1 MADSSGENKRDNKNK
16 GKLAC
21 PSIVPV
27 ADSSSSLIEFPR
39 YEIDLPPDEISQ
51 SLNEI
56 DSLEVGLDLDS
67 EESKVR
73 MREIVDWND
82 PIASRLEEL
91 LLSNL
96 QAIFRCAMKR
106 IIEFGYSEEVAQR
119 ALPLSRKGLYIHEGD
134 PISNVVNEILN
145 LLRGMDVATPN
156 VLTGKDATTS
166 DVVFENFQHF
176 LRYTMLEMIS
186 VLCEVRPSLSISDAM
201 WVLLLCDLNVSLAC
215 IVEDC
220 LHVASNE
227 ESSGGLSV
235 GQTKSEIQS
244 SDTISTSNSA
254 GKLPNPPNNKSPLA
268 SQGAKPQKGNAS
280 PLATADGHSG
290 TSLDPSM
297 ECKAGSCSKRHNK
310 KEIAALRQKFL
321 HMEKAY
327 RSSGKGSIKAGKLSS
342 ISGLVIEK
350 RVKPPS
356 DFHNQQMKC
365 GSSNPTSKKGV
376 HAADATCHVST
387 KNASTLSAGG
397 ISTTLPNTISS
408 SPIVNANISAADATS
423 KPKSSQSPSDAQKI
437 LDYCAGI
444 PYDESLGKYVPRDH
458 KDELILNLA
467 PRVKLMQDE
476 LQGWSNWANKKVMQV
491 TAKLGKLQPELKMLR
506 KEKEDAGKDIIYFED
521 NAVKRISE
529 MEYAIENT
537 KKQIEDITSVALIRE
552 AENSFL
558 KNELVVAKLLA
569 EKSMTSHQEALEREQ
584 ITIKKAQSLE
594 SENALHREELERH
607 KNKLSNLHKQIDKEK
622 NLLAKVEA
630 RVERERV
637 AKEKLLAQ
645 AATIKKERK
654 ELEERSNAE
663 EDAIRKKA
671 AHNLQQYVEEIT
683 RIERELDEIKQKS
696 ESEKVATLRKGEST
710 GNKKSGPSQTM
721 VSSQAKS
728 VAGRLRRERECVM
741 CLSKE
746 RSVVF
751 LPCAH
756 QVVCT
761 ECNKLHEKQG
771 MKDCPCCRTPIQR
784 RIQARFAH
792 Q

>member
-1 MADSSGENKRDNKNK
+1 MADSSGENNKNK

-21 PSIVPV
+21 SSIVP
-27 ADSSSSLIEFPR
+27 DSSSSLIEFPR
-39 YEIDLPPDEISQ
+39 YDIDLPPCEISQ
-51 SLNEI
+51 SSNEI
-56 DSLEVGLDLDS
+56 DSLEVGLDSDR
-67 EESKVR
+67 EEPEVR
-73 MREIVDWND
+73 MREVVDWND

-96 QAIFRCAMKR
+96 QAVFQCAMKQ
-106 IIEFGYSEEVAQR
+106 IIELGYSEEVAEK
-119 ALPLSRKGLYIHEGD
+119 ALSRKGLYIQEGD
-134 PISNVVNEILN
+134 PVSNVVNDTL
-145 LLRGMDVATPN
+145 N
-156 VLTGKDATTS
+156 VLKGKDVTTPDVLKGTDAATS
-166 DVVFENFQHF
+166 DVVFQNFQHF

-186 VLCEVRPSLSISDAM
+186 VLCEVRPSLSVSEAM

-220 LHVASNE
+220 LNVASDG
-227 ESSGGLSV
+227 ESSASLSV

-244 SDTISTSNSA
+244 SATISTSSSA

-268 SQGAKPQKGNAS
+268 SQGAKPQEGNAS
-280 PLATADGHSG
+280 LPATADRPAG
-290 TSLDPSM
+290 TSWDASM
-297 ECKAGSCSKRHNK
+297 ECKAGSCSKRHNR

-327 RSSGKGSIKAGKLSS
+327 RSCGKGSIKAGKFTS

-356 DFHNQQMKC
+356 EVHNQQTKC

-387 KNASTLSAGG
+387 NSASTLPAGG
-397 ISTTLPNTISS
+397 SSTTLPNAISS
-408 SPIVNANISAADATS
+408 SPIVNANISASDATS
-423 KPKSSQSPSDAQKI
+423 KPKSAQSSSDAQKI

-444 PYDESLGKYVPRDH
+444 PYDESLGKYVPQDQ
-458 KDELILNLA
+458 KDELILKLA
-467 PRVKLMQDE
+467 PQVQLMQNE
-476 LQGWSNWANKKVMQV
+476 LQGWSNWANQKVMQV

-506 KEKEDAGKDIIYFED
+506 KEKEDAEKDVIYFEE

-529 MEYAIENT
+529 MEYATENT
-537 KKQIEDITSVALIRE
+537 KKQIENTTSAALMRE
-552 AENSFL
+552 AENSLL
-558 KNELVVAKLLA
+558 KNELVSAKLLA

-594 SENALHREELERH
+594 SENALHRDELEREKH
-607 KNKLSNLHKQIDKEK
+607 KLSNLHQQIDKEK
-622 NLLAKVEA
+622 NLLGKAEA

-645 AATIKKERK
+645 AAAIKKESK
-654 ELEERSNAE
+654 ELEARRKAE
-663 EDAIRKKA
+663 EDGIRKKA
-671 AHNLQQYVEEIT
+671 AHNLQQYVEEIAKL
-683 RIERELDEIKQKS
+683 ERELDEIKQKS
-696 ESEKVATLRKGEST
+696 ESEKIAVLRKGEST

-741 CLSKE
+741 CLSE
-746 RSVVF
+746 EMSVVF

-771 MKDCPCCRTPIQR
+771 MKECPSCRTPIQS